1 MVLTGV
7 VKNGTVVFDPG
18 VSLPEGT
25 CVEMIVQPKS
35 AAQPGSAASPLGE
48 ELLKLAGIVKGL
60 PPDMALN
67 HDHYLH
73 GQPKK

>member
-1 MVLTGV
+1 MDLSGIVRNGIVVL
-7 VKNGTVVFDPG
+7 DPG
-18 VSLPEGT
+18 VVLPEGT
-25 CVEMIVQPKS
+25 CVRLVVQP
-35 AAQPGSAASPLGE
+35 AANASLKAATPLGE
-48 ELLKLAGIVKGL
+48 ELLKLAGTVKGL